1 MGKNLITKNEYKAY
15 AGINGTAQDAII
27 DALIPRVS
35 ELVKNYCRR
44 TFVDYVEDARI
55 DTFNGGYNKFYLKE
69 YPVLSVIGIEYSTDY
84 GQNYTDLVE
93 YTDYIWNVEEDAI
106 EYILSEDGFPK
117 KINGYRVS
125 YYAGYEAIPEDLK
138 LAVFDLLTYYMKS
151 DSISHTTRT
160 PSSSTMQLEYITSAT
175 FPVHIARVLNLYRA
189 SWD

>member
-1 MGKNLITKNEYKAY
+1 MGKNLITRNEYKAY
-15 AGINGTAQDAII
+15 AGINGTAQDSII

-35 ELVKNYCRR
+35 QLVKNYCRR
-44 TFVDYVEDARI
+44 TFVDYVDDARI
-55 DTFNGGYNKFYLKE
+55 DTFNGGNPKFYLKE
-69 YPVLSVIGIEYSTDY
+69 YPVISVVGVEYSSDY

-93 YTDYIWNVEEDAI
+93 YTDYVWNVEEDAI
-106 EYILSEDGFPK
+106 EYLPVDTDFPK
-117 KINGYRVS
+117 LINGYRVS
-125 YYAGYEAIPEDLK
+125 YYAGYEVIPDDLK